1 MVCERAALSHAIF
14 LYSTLACTY
23 NSDNKFICRQ
33 NVPQRKRLLAF
44 GLVLA
49 FLFFFFFAVFLKINL
64 L

>member
-1 MVCERAALSHAIF
+1 MVCERAALSHAIS

-23 NSDNKFICRQ
+23 NSDNKFIC
-33 NVPQRKRLLAF
+33 NKRFRCGTFCLAF

-49 FLFFFFFAVFLKINL
+49 FLFFFFVSFLKINL